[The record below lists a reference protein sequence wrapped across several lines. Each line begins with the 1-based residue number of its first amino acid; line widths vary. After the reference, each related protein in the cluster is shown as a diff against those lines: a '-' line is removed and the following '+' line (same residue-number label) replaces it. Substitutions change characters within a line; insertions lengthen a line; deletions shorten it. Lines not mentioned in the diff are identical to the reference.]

1 MKSCTKYID
10 EAIKKELKKLIKE
23 ANENASGVADEKAD
37 DAEVLD
43 TLKKADVF
51 LKDEKNRAEQN
62 KKQAQK
68 LMSVVKDP
76 ATKNVQT
83 LTQKI
88 ETDKIKKIDTIDK
101 NIETQT
107 QKVEDK
113 LKANKISKTT
123 QTPGTTPGTE
133 VSGSVSLGIS
143 ESKTKNKTSFPMI
156 TRTFFTEQN
165 EELGSNLPPIEN
177 SNKAYVVKFD
187 KNTQAPFDVKF
198 TKRGFSIDGTRLGF
212 ETIENALSKNYT
224 ITLGG
229 GKGFVLNPIR
239 MQQILKYKDKWF

>member
-10 EAIKKELKKLIKE
+10 EAIKKELKKLIRE
-23 ANENASGVADEKAD
+23 ANEDASGVADEKAD

-43 TLKKADVF
+43 TLQNADDF
-51 LKDEKNRAEQN
+51 LKDEKKRAEQN

-101 NIETQT
+101 NIEVQK

-113 LKANKISKTT
+113 LKAKDTLKTT
-123 QTPGTTPGTE
+123 QKPGTAPGAE
-133 VSGSVSLGIS
+133 VSGSIGLSIT

-156 TRTFFTEQN
+156 TRAFFTEQN
-165 EELGSNLPPIEN
+165 EEQNSNFPPIES
-177 SNKAYVVKFD
+177 SNKAYIVKFD